1 MSIDLADSSKANI
14 VFLQQWES
22 DAIHA
27 SEVVARLGRDA
38 HLRGTVVDLWI
49 RTADSSGMQ
58 RISLDLL
65 KPDAAGELA
74 ESLPFTAPWPGSEPL
89 AARSEPQASATHP
102 LLWTAVV
109 GTAVVVGAVLVWAL
123 TRR

>member
-1 MSIDLADSSKANI
+1 MRVQTKVLRLSGRFREGLAWREDRVK
-14 VFLQQWES
+14 FPLQ
-22 DAIHA
+22 DIAH
-27 SEVVARLGRDA
+27 A

-49 RTADSSGMQ
+49 RTAESSAMQ